1 MGNLSNSDRTKTG
14 HETRQVVETL
24 RNVVPGMEIVAL
36 MAHEEGILA
45 DLNLEPV
52 VAKEAD
58 AAYRMIHER
67 VALQLSGEAP
77 TDSFSLTVSGVAW
90 RVLVEAIGEQE
101 DTVVGMLFVA
111 RRGGHWTEQERSSV
125 RAIASLV
132 GNVATLAHRE
142 SQLLHQQTLDDLIG
156 RVANRL
162 MSASSLTRK
171 EVLHW
176 TTRVLAEFLGA
187 DVALLRR
194 NDLERGLSILVAEWP
209 RRENVPDPDPLGE
222 VPFESDPIFSITKDL
237 REPAYLGGPENP
249 DAYQERVEKASGVKL
264 VNGAA
269 VPLLQGDSTWG
280 VLAFLHFHL
289 HKWVPEEINA
299 LQAIAS
305 MLMQLEARIDAEDQ
319 TEYNA
324 HHDDLTGLPNRRALI
339 RELRVRLAQGRDTAV
354 MVVDLDRFKVMND
367 FLGHASGDK
376 LLVTLAQAIRNSLQP
391 NDFASRL
398 GGDEFVFLIDDVRS
412 EVEVLESANKIL
424 SSITVPVEIGGQ
436 MISHTASVGIA
447 MTSQSSVYGLDLLGS
462 ADVAM
467 YAAKSRGR
475 NQAVVFDEQLRQVVN
490 ERFRLELTLEKAIE
504 DGELRLH
511 YQPEVD
517 LNTGKILAL
526 EALVR
531 WEHPTRGLLN
541 AAEFIRVAEE
551 TGLVVDIG
559 RWVFAEVC
567 RQLAIWQRDHA
578 KLSLIVRVNMSPAEF
593 MTGDLVDF
601 VEKCMKTNHVKGEQ
615 LCIEI
620 TEHAVLHEPERTA
633 RMLEGFQ
640 RLGIEIAIDDFGTG
654 FASMTELKNLPVNL
668 LKLDLSFVRGIT
680 TDVYDCAIVESIIRL
695 GNALKL
701 TVVAEGIESGP
712 IIDKLLELGCFRGQ
726 GYLIARPM
734 SAEDLA
740 PLLDR
745 GVIPLAPLR
754 LLDAP
759 PLIPTGEQ

>member
-1 MGNLSNSDRTKTG
+1 
-14 HETRQVVETL
+14 
-24 RNVVPGMEIVAL
+24 MEIVAL
-36 MAHEEGILA
+36 LAHEDGLLV

-52 VAKEAD
+52 VASGAEEAFSKIRD
-58 AAYRMIHER
+58 R
-67 VALQLSGEAP
+67 VASQLDGESP
-77 TDSFSLTVSGVAW
+77 LGSFSLKVSGTQW
-90 RVLVEAIGEQE
+90 GVLVEPIEGQE
-101 DTVVGMLFVA
+101 GSAVGMLFVA
-111 RRGGHWTEQERSSV
+111 RRGGNWTAQERSSV
-125 RAIASLV
+125 SAIARLV

-142 SQLLHQQTLDDLIG
+142 SQLLHQQTLDDLVV

-162 MSASSLTRK
+162 MSASSLTHK
-171 EVLHW
+171 EVLLW

-194 NDLERGLSILVAEWP
+194 NDLERGLSILEAEWP
-209 RRENVPDPDPLGE
+209 HRENVPDPDPLGE
-222 VPFESDPIFSITKDL
+222 VPFDSDPIFSITKDL
-237 REPAYLGGPENP
+237 REPAFLGGPDNP

-269 VPLLQGDSTWG
+269 VPLLQGDTTWG

-289 HKWVPEEINA
+289 HKWVPEEMNA
-299 LQAIAS
+299 LRAIAS

-324 HHDDLTGLPNRRALI
+324 HHDDLTGLPNRRALL
-339 RELRVRLAQGRDTAV
+339 RELSIRLTKGRDTAV

-376 LLVTLAQAIRNSLQP
+376 LLVTLAREIRNSLRP
-391 NDFASRL
+391 NDFAARM
-398 GGDEFVFLIDDVRS
+398 GGDEFIFLIDDVRS
-412 EVEVLESANKIL
+412 EAEVLESANKIL

-447 MTSQSSVYGLDLLGS
+447 MTSQNLVHGLDLLGS
-462 ADVAM
+462 ADAAM

-475 NQAVVFDEQLRQVVN
+475 NQAVVFDEQLRDQVN
-490 ERFRLELTLEKAIE
+490 ERFRLELTLEQAIA

-517 LNTGKILAL
+517 LNTGEILAL

-541 AAEFIRVAEE
+541 ASEFIRVAEE

-559 RWVFAEVC
+559 RWVFAETC
-567 RQLAIWQRDHA
+567 RQLSAWQREFTQ
-578 KLSLIVRVNMSPAEF
+578 LPLVIRVNMSPAEF

-601 VEKCMKTNHVKGEQ
+601 VEQCMKTNNIKGEH

-680 TDVYDCAIVESIIRL
+680 TDLYDRAIVESIIRL

-712 IIDKLLELGCFRGQ
+712 IVDKLLELGCFRGQ
-726 GYLIARPM
+726 GYFIARPM
-734 SAEDLA
+734 SADDLA
-740 PLLDR
+740 PLLARGTISLSPDR
-745 GVIPLAPLR
+745 SPAAAPR
-754 LLDAP
+754 VAAD
-759 PLIPTGEQ
+759 ER

>member
-1 MGNLSNSDRTKTG
+1 
-14 HETRQVVETL
+14 
-24 RNVVPGMEIVAL
+24 MEIVAL
-36 MAHEEGILA
+36 MAHEDGLLA
-45 DLNLEPV
+45 DLNLEPLV
-52 VAKEAD
+52 TVGAEEVFSN
-58 AAYRMIHER
+58 IHDR
-67 VALQLSGEAP
+67 VAAQLSGEAP
-77 TDSFSLTVSGVAW
+77 TGSFSLEASGVQW
-90 RVLVEAIGEQE
+90 GVLVEPIGSSEGA
-101 DTVVGMLFVA
+101 VMGILFVA
-111 RRGGHWTEQERSSV
+111 CRGGDWTEQERSSV
-125 RAIASLV
+125 KAIASLV
-132 GNVATLAHRE
+132 GHVATLSHRE
-142 SQLLHQQTLDDLIG
+142 SQLLHQQTLDDLVG
-156 RVANRL
+156 SVANRL

-176 TTRVLAEFLGA
+176 TTQVLGEFLGA
-187 DVALLRR
+187 DTAFLRR

-209 RRENVPDPDPLGE
+209 LRENVPDPDPLGE
-222 VPFESDPIFSITKDL
+222 VPFDSDPIFAMTKDL
-237 REPAYLGGPENP
+237 RDPIYLGEPENP
-249 DAYQERVEKASGVKL
+249 DKYQERVEKASGVKL
-264 VNGAA
+264 VNGAG
-269 VPLLQGDSTWG
+269 VPLLQGDTTWG
-280 VLAFLHFHL
+280 ILAFLHFHL
-289 HKWVPEEINA
+289 HKWVPEEMNA
-299 LQAIAS
+299 LKAVAS

-339 RELRVRLAQGRDTAV
+339 RELKLREDRGRETAV

-376 LLVTLAQAIRNSLQP
+376 LLVTLAQEIRNSLRP
-391 NDFASRL
+391 NDFAARL
-398 GGDEFVFLIDDVRS
+398 GGDEFVFIIDDVRS
-412 EVEVLESANKIL
+412 EEEVLAHANRIM

-447 MTSQSSVYGLDLLGS
+447 MSATSSVNGLDLLGA

-475 NQAVVFDEQLRQVVN
+475 NQAVVFDEQMREEVN
-490 ERFRLELTLEKAIE
+490 ERFRLELTLEQAIQ

-517 LNTGKILAL
+517 LSSGKILAL

-541 AAEFIRVAEE
+541 ASEFIRVAEE
-551 TGLVVDIG
+551 TGLVVEIG
-559 RWVFAEVC
+559 RWVFAETC
-567 RQLAIWQRDHA
+567 CQLALWQREFA
-578 KLSLIVRVNMSPAEF
+578 QLPLVIRVNMSPAEF
-593 MTGDLVDF
+593 MTGDLVEF
-601 VEKCMKTNHVKGEQ
+601 VERCMNSNNIKGEQ

-640 RLGIEIAIDDFGTG
+640 RLGIEVAIDDFGTG

-680 TDVYDCAIVESIIRL
+680 TDHYDCAIVESIIRL

-726 GYLIARPM
+726 GYFIARPM

-740 PLLDR
+740 PLLRR
-745 GVIPLAPLR
+745 GVVPLSPIRSPEVAPLS
-754 LLDAP
+754 
-759 PLIPTGEQ
+759 PTDEWR

>member
-1 MGNLSNSDRTKTG
+1 
-14 HETRQVVETL
+14 
-24 RNVVPGMEIVAL
+24 MEIVAL

-58 AAYRMIHER
+58 TAYRIIHER
-67 VALQLSGEAP
+67 VARQLSGDSP
-77 TDSFSLTVSGVAW
+77 TGSFSLEVSGVAW
-90 RVLVEAIGEQE
+90 RVLVEAIGELE

-162 MSASSLTRK
+162 MSASSQTRK

-176 TTRVLAEFLGA
+176 TTQVLAEFLGA

-194 NDLERGLSILVAEWP
+194 NDLERGLSILVAEYP
-209 RRENVPDPDPLGE
+209 TRENVPEPDPLGE
-222 VPFESDPIFSITKDL
+222 VPFDSDPIFAMTKDF
-237 REPAYLGGPENP
+237 REPIYQSEEETP
-249 DAYQERVEKASGVKL
+249 DKYQERVEKASGVKL

-269 VPLLQGDSTWG
+269 VPLLQGDTTWG

-339 RELRVRLAQGRDTAV
+339 RELRVRLEEGRDTAV

-376 LLVTLAQAIRNSLQP
+376 LLVTLAQAIRNSLRP
-391 NDFASRL
+391 EDFAARL

-412 EVEVLESANKIL
+412 EDEVLASANRIL
-424 SSITVPVEIGGQ
+424 ASITVPVEIGGQ

-447 MTSQSSVYGLDLLGS
+447 MTSTSSVHGLDLLGS

-475 NQAVVFDEQLRQVVN
+475 NQAVVFDDQLREVVN

-517 LNTGKILAL
+517 LSTGKILAL

-541 AAEFIRVAEE
+541 ASEFIRVAEE

-559 RWVFAEVC
+559 RWVFAETC
-567 RQLAIWQRDHA
+567 RQLAQWQREFS
-578 KLSLIVRVNMSPAEF
+578 KLPLVIRVNMSPAEF

-601 VEKCMKTNHVKGEQ
+601 VEGCMKTNHVKGEH

-640 RLGIEIAIDDFGTG
+640 RLGIEVAIDDFGTG

-680 TDVYDCAIVESIIRL
+680 TDLYDRAIVESIIRL

-726 GYLIARPM
+726 GYFIARPM
-734 SAEDLA
+734 SADDLA
-740 PLLDR
+740 PLLAR
-745 GVIPLAPLR
+745 GTIPLSPDRSLGSA
-754 LLDAP
+754 LLDSAD
-759 PLIPTGEQ
+759 ER

>member
-1 MGNLSNSDRTKTG
+1 
-14 HETRQVVETL
+14 
-24 RNVVPGMEIVAL
+24 MEIVAL
-36 MAHEEGILA
+36 MAHAEGILA

-52 VAKEAD
+52 VASGSE
-58 AAYRMIHER
+58 AAYEIIHKR
-67 VALQLSGEAP
+67 VAVQLSGEAP
-77 TDSFSLTVSGVAW
+77 TGSFSLTVSGVAW

-101 DTVVGMLFVA
+101 STFVGMLFVA
-111 RRGGHWTEQERSSV
+111 RRGANWTARERSSV
-125 RAIASLV
+125 SSIASLV
-132 GNVATLAHRE
+132 GHVATLAHRE
-142 SQLLHQQTLDDLIG
+142 SQLLHQQTLDDLVG

-162 MSASSLTRK
+162 MSTSSLTHK
-171 EVLHW
+171 EVLLW

-194 NDLERGLSILVAEWP
+194 NDLERGLSILEAEWP
-209 RRENVPDPDPLGE
+209 HRENVPDPDPLGE
-222 VPFESDPIFSITKDL
+222 VPFDSDPIFSLTKDF
-237 REPAYLGGPENP
+237 REPAYLEGSENP
-249 DAYQERVEKASGVKL
+249 DAYQERVEKTSGVKL

-289 HKWVPEEINA
+289 HKWVPEEMNA
-299 LQAIAS
+299 LRAIAS
-305 MLMQLEARIDAEDQ
+305 MLMQLESRIDAENQ

-339 RELRVRLAQGRDTAV
+339 RELSIRLAQGRDTAV

-376 LLVTLAQAIRNSLQP
+376 LLVTLAQEIRNSLRP

-412 EVEVLESANKIL
+412 EAEVLESANQIL

-447 MTSQSSVYGLDLLGS
+447 MTATSSVNGLDLLGS

-475 NQAVVFDEQLRQVVN
+475 NQAVVFDEQLREVVN
-490 ERFRLELTLEKAIE
+490 ERFRMELTLEKAIE

-541 AAEFIRVAEE
+541 ASEFIRVAEE
-551 TGLVVDIG
+551 TGLVVEIG
-559 RWVFAEVC
+559 RWVFAETC
-567 RQLAIWQRDHA
+567 RQLAQWQRQFS
-578 KLSLIVRVNMSPAEF
+578 KLPLVIRVNMSPAEF
-593 MTGDLVDF
+593 MTGDLVDY
-601 VEKCMKTNHVKGEQ
+601 VEKCMKKNHIKGEH

-640 RLGIEIAIDDFGTG
+640 RLGIEVAIDDFGTG

-680 TDVYDCAIVESIIRL
+680 TDLYDRAIVESIIRL

-726 GYLIARPM
+726 GYFIARPM

-740 PLLDR
+740 PLLARGKVSLSPDR
-745 GVIPLAPLR
+745 SPSAAPLTPADER
-754 LLDAP
+754 
-759 PLIPTGEQ
+759 